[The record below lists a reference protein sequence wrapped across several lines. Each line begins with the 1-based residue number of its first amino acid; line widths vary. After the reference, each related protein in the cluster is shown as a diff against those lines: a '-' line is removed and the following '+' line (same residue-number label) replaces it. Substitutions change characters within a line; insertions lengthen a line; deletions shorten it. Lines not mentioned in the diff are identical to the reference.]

1 MALKQALLRSLEH
14 VATPLSYLP
23 DALRLGPGYVA
34 TGRAIRSAERDD
46 PQAAEA
52 RVLERLRS
60 LLDHAAKHV
69 PFYRDFYRAKGFDPA
84 GLRSLEDWARVPVV
98 TKHDLQAVP
107 LQARSA
113 PGAGG
118 VLTNTGG
125 TSGAPLGFLLAEG
138 WTPFEWAHMHRIWQA
153 RGYRT
158 RHLKLRFGGAHF
170 DDDLPLRYHPR
181 HNEYIVNANCPLP
194 QVAQAAIALSS
205 RRAVRWV
212 HGYPSLVAEFA
223 HALDGQPAADAAG
236 FRHRLFGA
244 LLGSEF
250 PAPAY
255 REAIARLLTSNI
267 VSWYGHS
274 EMAVLAGETR
284 EGVYLSFPTYGYAEA
299 VPSEA
304 GHRLVCTSLHNT
316 VHPFVRYD
324 TGDSIEPVAR
334 IGGALAFRITEGRIG
349 DFVRDRHGRR
359 LALTSI
365 VFGRHHAA
373 FDDLLHLQV
382 REDAPGRMTLLVV
395 PRTHGADVALLQQ
408 GFDFAGLDLDWRIE
422 LIGAPIRTRNGK
434 IRLKVDG

>member
-274 EMAVLAGETR
+274 EMAVPKRSPRRRVTASCAPRCTTPSTLSCATTPATASSPSRGSAVRWPFASPKAASEISYATVTDAAWHSRRSCSAAITR
-284 EGVYLSFPTYGYAEA
+284 LSTTC
-299 VPSEA
+299 
-304 GHRLVCTSLHNT
+304 CTC
-316 VHPFVRYD
+316 RC
-324 TGDSIEPVAR
+324 A
-334 IGGALAFRITEGRIG
+334 
-349 DFVRDRHGRR
+349 
-359 LALTSI
+359 
-365 VFGRHHAA
+365 
-373 FDDLLHLQV
+373 
-382 REDAPGRMTLLVV
+382 
-395 PRTHGADVALLQQ
+395 RTHPAA
-408 GFDFAGLDLDWRIE
+408 
-422 LIGAPIRTRNGK
+422 
-434 IRLKVDG
+434 